1 MFDIGWSEL
10 MVIGAVALVVIG
22 PKDLPAAFRQ
32 AGKWMG
38 AVRRIASDFQGQV
51 NAAMRDAELD
61 ELRREM
67 RSMKDDIDG
76 LGEPVPGGM
85 TEPRALPAPAP
96 VKTTKPKRAA
106 ATKKSAAKKPAVKK
120 PKAKT

>member
-10 MVIGAVALVVIG
+10 LVIGAVALVVIG

-51 NAAMRDAELD
+51 NAAMRETELD
-61 ELRREM
+61 EVRREM

-76 LGEPVPGGM
+76 LGEPIRSAASQ
-85 TEPRALPAPAP
+85 PRALLAPAKP
-96 VKTTKPKRAA
+96 AKTTKRKRAA
-106 ATKKSAAKKPAVKK
+106 TAKKPAAKK